1 MILDS
6 VKPTALIA
14 TDMEQD
20 WDCISI
26 VGPFP
31 AVLSPNTTKTEG
43 GGVRKY
49 MRYSIMFG
57 LFNQ

>member
-43 GGVRKY
+43 GGWEN
-49 MRYSIMFG
+49 ICAT
-57 LFNQ
+57 L